1 VDSSYRLR
9 INFAADVKKLAYI
22 SYADVI
28 SGNFDHSI
36 VKNKIVVVGMTAT
49 GETDAW
55 SVPTSGG
62 KMPGILIHAAAMDTI
77 LRNRYLTEAG
87 TGTTLMIMLLLVAI
101 TAFAL
106 PRLRLRWGIPLVGV
120 LFIGYLAAVFI
131 SFDRGHILN
140 ILYPLALLPLI
151 LVGSIV
157 CRIVIEQSDRR
168 FVKDLFGRYVS
179 PQVAKEILGLAD
191 SGQLRLGGETREVTI
206 LFADMRNFTKISERM
221 SPDAIVSMLNTYLS
235 IMIDKVLQ
243 NGGMVNKFAGD
254 NIMAVWNA
262 PESEPEHAQLAVKAA
277 WEAQQ
282 IMNGLPQSDPSLPKV
297 QFGIG
302 INTGEALAGNVG
314 SSGRAEYTVIG
325 DSVNLA
331 ARICGV
337 TPGSE
342 VWIGPETYRQAKD
355 YLQVEELE
363 PQTFK
368 GKTEQVAVY
377 RVAGYH
383 AKAT

>member
-1 VDSSYRLR
+1 
-9 INFAADVKKLAYI
+9 
-22 SYADVI
+22 
-28 SGNFDHSI
+28 
-36 VKNKIVVVGMTAT
+36 
-49 GETDAW
+49 
-55 SVPTSGG
+55 
-62 KMPGILIHAAAMDTI
+62 
-77 LRNRYLTEAG
+77 
-87 TGTTLMIMLLLVAI
+87 MIMLLLVAI

-168 FVKDLFGRYVS
+168 FVRELFGRYVS

-191 SGQLRLGGETREVTI
+191 NGQLRLGGETREVTI
-206 LFADMRNFTKISERM
+206 LFADMRNFTKLSERM
-221 SPDAIVSMLNTYLS
+221 SPDAIVSMLNTHLS

-243 NGGMVNKFAGD
+243 SRGMVNKFAGD

-262 PESEPEHAQLAVKAA
+262 PESEPEHARLAVKAA
-277 WEAQQ
+277 LEAQQ
-282 IMNGLPQSDPSLPKV
+282 AIALLTQSDLSLPGV

-302 INTGEALAGNVG
+302 INTGKALAGNVG
-314 SSGRAEYTVIG
+314 SAGRAEYTVIG

-355 YLQVEELE
+355 HLEAEELE

-368 GKTEQVAVY
+368 GKTEQVVVY
-377 RVAGYH
+377 RVTACQ
-383 AKAT
+383 